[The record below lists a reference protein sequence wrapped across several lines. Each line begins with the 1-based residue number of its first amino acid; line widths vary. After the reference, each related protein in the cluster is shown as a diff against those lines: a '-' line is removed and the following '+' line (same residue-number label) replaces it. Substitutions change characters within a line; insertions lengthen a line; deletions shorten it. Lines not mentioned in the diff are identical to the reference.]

1 MIGRITIELFDCVKL
16 IKEFENL
23 QIGTKGVIVEKYDE
37 TNFEVEF
44 FDENDETIDVYIIS
58 SEYLEVYWKAS
69 EHKM

>member
-1 MIGRITIELFDCVKL
+1 MCET

-23 QIGTKGVIVEKYDE
+23 QIGTKGVIVKKYDE

-44 FDENDETIDVYIIS
+44 FNENGQSIDVYTIS

-69 EHKM
+69 EHKNN